1 MADNRLETAKNLL
14 KTGKVNEARKMLEGF
29 LKENQSHMYGWWLYA
44 ETWPSVED
52 KQRVWGYCLRLNPD
66 SVEAKQALAAL
77 SVETNAS
84 LRSMPGRDVPA
95 PRKKTNMSF
104 AIFAAI
110 AGALIV
116 SIIGVTVLTLLSQPA
131 AAIDP
136 APYRHLQPAEYYLYV
151 PTNYSSDRE
160 WPLFI
165 GMHGSGGSGLDC
177 WNLWQTYAE
186 EEGYILLCPSI
197 PGDAAQGYRS
207 DVAENIV
214 WKTVGEVQKQYRVS
228 QRMFFAGV
236 SGGAYFVQI
245 FAAHYPNHVSGLAI
259 LSTGYVGP
267 EMQARVPVLVAIGG
281 ADNPAS
287 IQANE
292 ELVAS
297 LTRNGFDVQ
306 YKVFPLV
313 GHRVTNEGRKLTIE
327 LFRKT
332 IGK

>member
-1 MADNRLETAKNLL
+1 MADNRLEIAKNLL
-14 KTGKVNEARKMLEGF
+14 KRGKVNEARRILEGF
-29 LKENQSHMYGWWLYA
+29 LKENRAHTYGWWLYA

-52 KQRVWGYCLRLNPD
+52 KRKVWGYCLRLNPD
-66 SVEAKQALAAL
+66 STEAKQALAAL

-84 LRSMPGRDVPA
+84 LRNGQGKDA
-95 PRKKTNMSF
+95 HTPRKKTKFSF
-104 AIFAAI
+104 TAFATF
-110 AGALIV
+110 AGVFIV
-116 SIIGVTVLTLLSQPA
+116 SVIAVTIMIVVSQPA

-136 APYRHLQPAEYYLYV
+136 APYRFAQPVEYYLYV

-160 WPLFI
+160 WPLFVGI
-165 GMHGSGGSGLDC
+165 HGSGASGLDC

-186 EEGYILLCPSI
+186 KEGYILLCPSI
-197 PGDAAQGYRS
+197 PGDVRGFRV
-207 DVAENIV
+207 DIGENTV
-214 WKTVGEVQKQYRVS
+214 WKAVGEVQKKYRVS

-236 SGGAYFVQI
+236 SGGAYFIQF

-267 EMQARVPVLVAIGG
+267 QMQARVPVLVAIGG
-281 ADNPAS
+281 ADNPTS

-292 ELVAS
+292 ELVS
-297 LTRNGFDVQ
+297 YLTQNGFDVQ

-313 GHRVTNEGRKLTIE
+313 GHRVSNEGRKLTIE